1 MNGSSFECGT
11 TRATAAAGTN
21 WILSNERF
29 KFWRCIISNNT
40 TQHLAIE
47 AEDKSPIGSTKPY
60 RTFGNGFEDR
70 LQIERRPTDDLKHIG
85 GGSLLL
91 KGFTQL
97 VEESRV
103 LDGDDGLRG
112 KVLHQ
117 FNLLF
122 REPPHLLAINHNAA
136 DQIGILEHWYGKH
149 GTRAAQFGEVSQ
161 RLIAFKKALCDV
173 VNLCDLPRC
182 HDAAHRTFTPGR
194 WLEKWRARTFLGKPF
209 RNIVHRDRVTAVV
222 FHQIQNTELGSANS
236 YRIFQNCIEHGVKLT
251 RRRANDLQDF

>member
-29 KFWRCIISNNT
+29 KFWRCIISNDT
-40 TQHLAIE
+40 PQHLAIE

-97 VEESRV
+97 VEQSRV
-103 LDGDDGLRG
+103 LDGDDGLGG
-112 KVLHQ
+112 KILYQVD
-117 FNLLF
+117 LLI
-122 REPPHLLAINHNAA
+122 REGENFLAINANHTDHLVVLQHRNAEQSSCPRKL
-136 DQIGILEHWYGKH
+136 DQSLARLVSVCWRGCYVGHLGGFLRPQYLPESYPWIRVENILATHIVGIGLGCAMSCAYAE
-149 GTRAAQFGEVSQ
+149 AVSFTQ
-161 RLIAFKKALCDV
+161 PEIAESG
-173 VNLCDLPRC
+173 P
-182 HDAAHRTFTPGR
+182 
-194 WLEKWRARTFLGKPF
+194 
-209 RNIVHRDRVTAVV
+209 
-222 FHQIQNTELGSANS
+222 ANS
-236 YRIFQNCIEHGVKLT
+236 HCVRQHGFKYR
-251 RRRANDLQDF
+251 LQLAG

>member
-85 GGSLLL
+85 GGGLLL

-97 VEESRV
+97 VEQSRV
-103 LDGDDGLRG
+103 LDGDDSLGC
-112 KVLHQ
+112 KVL
-117 FNLLF
+117 NKLDLLV
-122 REPPHLLAINHNAA
+122 
-136 DQIGILEHWYGKH
+136 
-149 GTRAAQFGEVSQ
+149 GEQ
-161 RLIAFKKALCDV
+161 PD
-173 VNLCDLPRC
+173 
-182 HDAAHRTFTPGR
+182 
-194 WLEKWRARTFLGKPF
+194 FLTVQK
-209 RNIVHRDRVTAVV
+209 DCA
-222 FHQIQNTELGSANS
+222 S
-236 YRIFQNCIEHGVKLT
+236 
-251 RRRANDLQDF
+251 

>member
-97 VEESRV
+97 VEQSRV
-103 LDGDDGLRG
+103 LDGDDGLG
-112 KVLHQ
+112 
-117 FNLLF
+117 
-122 REPPHLLAINHNAA
+122 
-136 DQIGILEHWYGKH
+136 
-149 GTRAAQFGEVSQ
+149 GEVPDQ
-161 RLIAFKKALCDV
+161 LDLFLGERTHFLAVDDNGANDV
-173 VNLCDLPRC
+173 VFFQHWHPNQSPRTC
-182 HDAAHRTFTPGR
+182 EFDSGFAQPIPKCRSCCY
-194 WLEKWRARTFLGKPF
+194 
-209 RNIVHRDRVTAVV
+209 ID
-222 FHQIQNTELGSANS
+222 
-236 YRIFQNCIEHGVKLT
+236 
-251 RRRANDLQDF
+251 